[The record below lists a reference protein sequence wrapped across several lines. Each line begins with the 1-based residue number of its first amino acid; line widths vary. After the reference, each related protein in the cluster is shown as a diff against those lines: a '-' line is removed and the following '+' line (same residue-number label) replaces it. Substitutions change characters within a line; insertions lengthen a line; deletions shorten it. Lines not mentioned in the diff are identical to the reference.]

1 MYIEVAPCCCVYCI
15 TDEAILV
22 TILYNQSDIC
32 RRVGQVSSSF
42 PEAAAGSQKKKL
54 KKVKSSMKLQN
65 VFRRVSQAGRSQEDD
80 HQQQQQR
87 KELTT
92 TAGQLFGR
100 HLQDLCR
107 GEEGAVSLPF
117 PVVVSCVLRSI
128 CSLFVM
134 CYSY

>member
-1 MYIEVAPCCCVYCI
+1 M
-15 TDEAILV
+15 
-22 TILYNQSDIC
+22 
-32 RRVGQVSSSF
+32 SSSF